1 MSSKYKI
8 TNPDKPYFI
17 TFSTVYWIDVF
28 TRKEYR
34 DIIIESL
41 NFCQQRKGLELFAYC
56 IMSNHLHLICRA
68 KVGHNL
74 SGILRD
80 FKKFT
85 SSEILKAIKSNIQ
98 ESRKEWILWMFKHA
112 GKKNPN
118 NKYFQL
124 WQQDNHPIELSS
136 NFLIDQK
143 LDYIHQNP
151 VKAGIVL
158 SPEEYL
164 YSSAKNYSGS
174 TEILLKVD
182 LLN

>member
-1 MSSKYKI
+1 
-8 TNPDKPYFI
+8 
-17 TFSTVYWIDVF
+17 
-28 TRKEYR
+28 
-34 DIIIESL
+34 
-41 NFCQQRKGLELFAYC
+41 
-56 IMSNHLHLICRA
+56 MSNHLHLICRA

-112 GKKNPN
+112 EKKNPN